1 MNIRHSLSA
10 ALLFLLVAPT
20 FAVERITV
28 DAAADRHAIDPRI
41 YGVAFA
47 TEAQLSELNV
57 PLNRWGGNTA
67 SRYNW
72 KLDCDNKGSDWF
84 FQSIA
89 ATKGPLVAGAAADAF
104 IARTQAGGAV
114 PMMTVPLLDW
124 MAKVGEDRNRKLWSY
139 SRGKYGNQ
147 QRYDQWNPDSGNGL
161 KADGKT
167 PVTGN
172 SPGDANVP
180 NSIEFQ
186 RAWLNHLTEKWG
198 AAKSATD
205 RYYVLD
211 NEPALW
217 NSTHR
222 DVHPAPAT
230 LTEVRNKMITY
241 ATMIKAADPKAL
253 IVGPEE
259 WGWPA
264 YFYSAADSA
273 WRAKNGYRPNS
284 PDRVAHGN
292 QDFLPYLIAEFQ
304 RASVA
309 SGKRLLD
316 VLSIHYY
323 PQGGEYGNNVSP
335 EMQARRNRST
345 RSLWDPKYKDET
357 WINDTV
363 RLIPRL
369 KAWAAAYPGTLTG
382 ITEYNWGAEGHI
394 NGATAQA
401 DVLGIFGREGLD
413 VAARWT
419 TPATKSPTF
428 QALKLYRNYDGKRGA
443 FGETSVR
450 AVVEQPDR
458 LSTFAATRASDRA
471 LTIMV
476 INKLTAATE
485 VTLAVANFAA
495 AKNAQ
500 LWQVTGDTLTQ
511 LPDMATNNGQLS
523 FSITGPSI
531 TLVVLAPQ

>member
-1 MNIRHSLSA
+1 MKNGVIGSSLK
-10 ALLFLLVAPT
+10 P
-20 FAVERITV
+20 
-28 DAAADRHAIDPRI
+28 
-41 YGVAFA
+41 
-47 TEAQLSELNV
+47 
-57 PLNRWGGNTA
+57 
-67 SRYNW
+67 
-72 KLDCDNKGSDWF
+72 
-84 FQSIA
+84 
-89 ATKGPLVAGAAADAF
+89 
-104 IARTQAGGAV
+104 
-114 PMMTVPLLDW
+114 
-124 MAKVGEDRNRKLWSY
+124 
-139 SRGKYGNQ
+139 
-147 QRYDQWNPDSGNGL
+147 
-161 KADGKT
+161 DGKT

-172 SPGDANVP
+172 SPDDANVP

-273 WRAKNGYRPNS
+273 WRAKNGYQPNS

-419 TPATKSPTF
+419 TPATKSQPF
-428 QALKLYRNYDGKRGA
+428 KLSNSTVTMTANVVPSAKPAFAPSWSNRIACPPSPPRGPA
-443 FGETSVR
+443 IAR
-450 AVVEQPDR
+450 
-458 LSTFAATRASDRA
+458 
-471 LTIMV
+471 
-476 INKLTAATE
+476 
-485 VTLAVANFAA
+485 
-495 AKNAQ
+495 
-500 LWQVTGDTLTQ
+500 
-511 LPDMATNNGQLS
+511 
-523 FSITGPSI
+523 
-531 TLVVLAPQ
+531 